1 MKNMSKPIQIW
12 LLCAAM
18 LPAATNGAQPVTK
31 IAAGGFHSLFL
42 KGDGSLWAMGDNE
55 YGQLGDG
62 TINKKNVPKQI
73 VASNV
78 TAVAAGQLGDAD
90 PAGGIHSLFLKGDG
104 SLWAMGD
111 NEYGQLGDGT
121 TDSMIVP
128 EQIVASNITAIAAG
142 GWHSLFLKSDGSLW
156 AVGIDFYGQLG
167 DSMFRTNVP
176 YGISQPE
183 QIVASNVTAIAAGGY
198 HSLFLK
204 SDGSLWAMGA
214 DIFGQL
220 GDGTFRTTAPNG
232 TSQPVQIVAS
242 NVTAIAAGGFHSL
255 FLKSDGSLWAMGD
268 NESGQLGDGTTNNM
282 NVPKQIVASN
292 VTAIAAGGWHSL
304 FLKSDGSLWAMGVDF
319 YGQLGD
325 GMFRTNVPY
334 GTSQPERI
342 AASNVTAIAA
352 GGYHSLFLESDGSL
366 WAMGA
371 DIFGQLGDGTF
382 RTTAP
387 NGISQPERIVAGPPG
402 YNRISVQLLSGGDVR
417 LSYEGMAGAN
427 YALDRTFSLSPANW
441 VPMATNTAGTD
452 GVLVL
457 TNTPNKLTNNFWRIR
472 SMP

>member
-18 LPAATNGAQPVTK
+18 LPAAATNGAQPVTK
-31 IAAGGFHSLFL
+31 IAAGGYHSLFL

-62 TINKKNVPKQI
+62 TINKKNVPKQV

-78 TAVAAGQLGDAD
+78 TAIAAGQLGGAD
-90 PAGGIHSLFLKGDG
+90 GGYHSLFLKSDG

-111 NEYGQLGDGT
+111 NGSGQLGDGT

-128 EQIVASNITAIAAG
+128 EQIVASNVTAIAAG
-142 GWHSLFLKSDGSLW
+142 GLHSLFLKSDGSLW
-156 AVGIDFYGQLG
+156 AMGVDFYGQLG
-167 DSMFRTNVP
+167 DGVFRTTAP
-176 YGISQPE
+176 YGSTQSEQIVGSNVTAIAAGGFHSLFLKSDGSLWAMGDNGSGQLGDGTTNNMNVPE

-204 SDGSLWAMGA
+204 SDGSLWAMG
-214 DIFGQL
+214 I
-220 GDGTFRTTAPNG
+220 
-232 TSQPVQIVAS
+232 
-242 NVTAIAAGGFHSL
+242 
-255 FLKSDGSLWAMGD
+255 
-268 NESGQLGDGTTNNM
+268 
-282 NVPKQIVASN
+282 
-292 VTAIAAGGWHSL
+292 
-304 FLKSDGSLWAMGVDF
+304 DF

-325 GMFRTNVPY
+325 GTFSTNAPY
-334 GTSQPERI
+334 GTSQPEQI
-342 AASNVTAIAA
+342 VASNVTAIAA

-387 NGISQPERIVAGPPG
+387 NGINQPERIVAGPPG
-402 YNRISVQLLSGGDVR
+402 YNRISVQLLSGGDAQ
-417 LSYEGMAGAN
+417 LSYEGMAGTN
-427 YALDRTFSLSPANW
+427 YALDRAFSLSPANW
-441 VPMATNTAGTD
+441 VPMVTNTAGTD

-457 TNTPNKLTNNFWRIR
+457 TNTPNKSSNNFWRIR
-472 SMP
+472 SVP